1 MKIIKKA
8 FEWARPLTPLN
19 LSSVSGIALHHMD
32 HATAGMDEIH
42 QWHLAKGWKG
52 FAYNYWIDF
61 EGNTYECRGLNAGGG
76 LYDPLNDT
84 ILSIG
89 FQGDYSKTKQMPAAQ
104 FNAGVELISYLKSSM
119 PTINTV
125 DGHKHWQDNTSCPG
139 QYFPLSK
146 MIDAVNGVSIMGK
159 SELSVEQ
166 MRKFLREINPN
177 APEIEQL
184 YLDEGEIEGVRGDIA
199 FCQAIHETN
208 YFRFTGTAKIE
219 WNNPAGLGVT
229 GPAGVGNRFP
239 NWQEGIRAQI
249 QHLKAYAKKYPAF
262 NTAIVDPRYEALV
275 KAGYSGM
282 APRWTDLNGK
292 WAYPGTTYGQAI
304 LSLYQKVSAI
314 RIESD
319 SEKVKLLTVEIE
331 SLKSENTRLHNI
343 LNEIQDILNKR

>member
-19 LSSVSGIALHHMD
+19 LSSVSGIALHHMA

-219 WNNPAGLGVT
+219 WHNPAGLGVT

-239 NWQEGIRAQI
+239 DWQTGVRAQI
-249 QHLKAYAKKYPAF
+249 QHLKAYATDDTLNKPC
-262 NTAIVDPRYEALV
+262 VDQRFHLV
-275 KAGYSGM
+275 SRGS
-282 APRWTDLNGK
+282 APNWIDLNGK

-304 LSLYQKVSAI
+304 LSLYDKVRLI
-314 RIESD
+314 QIDTE
-319 SEKVKLLTVEIE
+319 SEKVKLLTNQIE
-331 SLKSENTRLHNI
+331 SLNNENERLREL
-343 LNEIQDILNKR
+343 LNDIEDILHKR